1 MVEPKTFV
9 STVPFADDNKRKF
22 VKNKDMS
29 QSDTPMKFDDF
40 ALNRQLLNAVD
51 DLGYTE
57 PSPIQEKAIPL
68 ILQGHDVL
76 GIAQTG
82 TGKTAAFVLPL
93 LMITKYA
100 QGEYARC
107 LILAPTRE
115 LVSQINQEIEVLGK
129 YTDLRHVALY
139 GGVGPKAQ
147 TEALRAGVD
156 IIVATPGR
164 FLDLYSKGEI
174 FTKTIKHLVLDEADK
189 MMDMGFMPQ
198 IRRILEVI
206 PRKRKNLL
214 FSATFSERVE
224 RLSQEFLESPVRV
237 EVTPQA
243 TAAETVEQWMYEV
256 PNSRTK
262 LNLLAHLL
270 EDKEVVRAI
279 VFTRTKVVADNVYK
293 FLGRKIMD
301 KEKLRV
307 IHANKGQNTRMN
319 SMEAFKAGDVRVLVS
334 TDVSARG
341 IDIQEVSHVINFDV
355 PVIYEDY
362 VHRIGRTGRANLS
375 GVAVTFVTIEE
386 AYHIQKIEEIIRTSI
401 PRKPIPDSV
410 EITETPFEE
419 QQQMLRVV
427 DEQRKKADPTFQ
439 GAFHEKK
446 RKNNRRP
453 EKSKRKTFRN
463 SGQKK
468 KKSNKKR

>member
-1 MVEPKTFV
+1 
-9 STVPFADDNKRKF
+9 
-22 VKNKDMS
+22 MS
-29 QSDTPMKFDDF
+29 QSETTGTFEDF

-57 PSPIQEKAIPL
+57 PSPIQQKAIPL

-93 LMITKYA
+93 LMLTKYA
-100 QGEYARC
+100 QGDHARG

-115 LVSQINQEIEVLGK
+115 LVSQINGEITQLGK

-147 TEALRAGVD
+147 TEALRKGID

-174 FTKTIKHLVLDEADK
+174 FARGIKYLILDEADK

-214 FSATFSERVE
+214 FSATFSDRVE
-224 RLSQEFLESPVRV
+224 RLSQEFLEAPVRV
-237 EVTPQA
+237 EVTRQA
-243 TAAETVEQWMYEV
+243 TAAATVDQWLYEV
-256 PNSRTK
+256 PNFRTK

-270 EDKEVVRAI
+270 ENKEVVRAI
-279 VFTRTKVVADNVYK
+279 VFTRTKTVADNVHK

-301 KEKLRV
+301 KKNLRV

-319 SMEAFKAGDVRVLVS
+319 SMEAFKAGEVRVLVS

-341 IDIQEVSHVINFDV
+341 IDINEVSHVFNFDV

-375 GVAVTFVTIEE
+375 GVAITFMTIEE
-386 AYHIQKIEEIIRTSI
+386 AYHITKIEDIIRTKI
-401 PRKPIPDSV
+401 PQKNLPEVV

-419 QQQMLRVV
+419 QQTMLRVV
-427 DEQRKKADPTFQ
+427 DEQRKKVDPTFQ
-439 GAFHEKK
+439 GAFHDKKFKNSWTSKPKKGKKPSSKGKKPSKK
-446 RKNNRRP
+446 R
-453 EKSKRKTFRN
+453 
-463 SGQKK
+463 
-468 KKSNKKR
+468 

>member
-1 MVEPKTFV
+1 
-9 STVPFADDNKRKF
+9 
-22 VKNKDMS
+22 MS
-29 QSDTPMKFDDF
+29 QSTTPAKFEDF

-57 PSPIQEKAIPL
+57 PSPIQQKAIPL

-100 QGEYARC
+100 QGEHPRC

-115 LVSQINQEIEVLGK
+115 LVSQINAEITDLGK

-147 TEALRAGVD
+147 TEELRKGVD

-214 FSATFSERVE
+214 FSATFSDRVE

-243 TAAETVEQWMYEV
+243 TAAETVEQCLYEV

-270 EDKEVVRAI
+270 ADEAISRAI
-279 VFTRTKVVADNVYK
+279 IFTRTKTVADNVYK
-293 FLGRKIMD
+293 FLGRKILG
-301 KEKLRV
+301 KENLRV

-319 SMEAFKAGDVRVLVS
+319 SMDAFKAGDVRVLVS

-362 VHRIGRTGRANLS
+362 VHRVGRTGRASLS
-375 GVAVTFVTIEE
+375 GVAITFVTLEE
-386 AYHIQKIEEIIRTSI
+386 AYHIQKIEEIIRTAI
-401 PRKPIPDSV
+401 PRKPIPESV
-410 EITETPFEE
+410 ELTETPFDE
-419 QQQMLRVV
+419 QQAMLRVV
-427 DEQRKKADPTFQ
+427 DEQRKKEDPNFQ

-446 RKNNRRP
+446 QKNRFRT
-453 EKSKRKTFRN
+453 ESSKSKTSKNAGRSRKKTP
-463 SGQKK
+463 
-468 KKSNKKR
+468 KKR

>member
-1 MVEPKTFV
+1 
-9 STVPFADDNKRKF
+9 
-22 VKNKDMS
+22 
-29 QSDTPMKFDDF
+29 MKFDDF

-100 QGEYARC
+100 QGEHPRC

-115 LVSQINQEIEVLGK
+115 LVSQINEEITQLGK

-174 FTKTIKHLVLDEADK
+174 FTKTIKHLILDEADK

-270 EDKEVVRAI
+270 EDEEVVRAI
-279 VFTRTKVVADNVYK
+279 IFTRTKTVADNVYK

-301 KEKLRV
+301 KAKLRV

-375 GVAVTFVTIEE
+375 GMAITFVTIEE
-386 AYHIQKIEEIIRTSI
+386 AYHIEKIEEIIRTTI
-401 PRKPIPDSV
+401 PRKPIPDNV

-446 RKNNRRP
+446 RKNSYRTNTT
-453 EKSKRKTFRN
+453 KNTKGKTSRN
-463 SGQKK
+463 SGFKK
-468 KKSNKKR
+468 KKSSKKR

>member
-1 MVEPKTFV
+1 
-9 STVPFADDNKRKF
+9 
-22 VKNKDMS
+22 MS
-29 QSDTPMKFDDF
+29 QSIKPIKFEDF

-57 PSPIQEKAIPL
+57 PSPIQERAIPL

-100 QGEYARC
+100 QGEHPRC

-115 LVSQINQEIEVLGK
+115 LVSQINAEITDLGK

-147 TEALRAGVD
+147 TEELRKGVD

-189 MMDMGFMPQ
+189 MMDMGFIPQ

-214 FSATFSERVE
+214 FSATFSDRVE

-237 EVTPQA
+237 EVTLQA
-243 TAAETVEQWMYEV
+243 TTAETVEQYLYEV

-270 EDKEVVRAI
+270 ADETISRAI
-279 VFTRTKVVADNVYK
+279 IFTRTKTVADNVYK
-293 FLGRKIMD
+293 FLGRKILG
-301 KEKLRV
+301 KENLRV

-319 SMEAFKAGDVRVLVS
+319 SMDAFKAGDVRVLVS

-355 PVIYEDY
+355 PIIYEDY
-362 VHRIGRTGRANLS
+362 VHRVGRTGRASLS
-375 GVAVTFVTIEE
+375 GVAITFVTLEE
-386 AYHIQKIEEIIRTSI
+386 AYHIQKIEEIIRTVI
-401 PRKPIPDSV
+401 PRKPIPEGI
-410 EITETPFEE
+410 EITETPFDE
-419 QQQMLRVV
+419 QQAMLRVV
-427 DEQRKKADPTFQ
+427 DEQRKRADPNFQ

-446 RKNNRRP
+446 QKNRFRP
-453 EKSKRKTFRN
+453 ETSKSKASKNTGRSRKKTP
-463 SGQKK
+463 
-468 KKSNKKR
+468 KKR

>member
-1 MVEPKTFV
+1 
-9 STVPFADDNKRKF
+9 
-22 VKNKDMS
+22 MS
-29 QSDTPMKFDDF
+29 QSESKISFEDF
-40 ALNRQLLNAVD
+40 ALNRQLLNAID

-68 ILQGHDVL
+68 ILAGHDVL

-100 QGEYARC
+100 QGEHARC

-115 LVSQINQEIEVLGK
+115 LVSQINNEITDLGK

-139 GGVGPKAQ
+139 GGIGPKAQ
-147 TEALRAGVD
+147 TDALRAGID

-174 FTKTIKHLVLDEADK
+174 FTKGIKHLILDEADK

-224 RLSQEFLESPVRV
+224 RLSHEFLEAPVRV
-237 EVTPQA
+237 EVTRQA
-243 TAAETVEQWMYEV
+243 TAAETVDQFLYEA
-256 PNSRTK
+256 PNFKTK

-270 EDKEVVRAI
+270 ENPEVTRAI
-279 VFTRTKVVADNVYK
+279 VFTRTKTVADNVHK

-301 KEKLRV
+301 KKNLRV
-307 IHANKGQNTRMN
+307 IHANKSQNTRMN
-319 SMEAFKAGDVRVLVS
+319 SMDAFKAGEVRVLVS

-341 IDIQEVSHVINFDV
+341 IDINEVSHVINFDV

-375 GVAVTFVTIEE
+375 GVAITFVTIEE
-386 AYHIQKIEEIIRTSI
+386 AYHIKKIEDIIRTQI
-401 PRKPIPDSV
+401 PQKEMPSEV

-419 QQQMLRVV
+419 QQIMLRVV
-427 DEQRKKADPTFQ
+427 DEQRKKMDPTFQ

-446 RKNNRRP
+446 GKNSWS
-453 EKSKRKTFRN
+453 SKPKKT
-463 SGQKK
+463 KK
-468 KKSNKKR
+468 PFSKVKKSGNKR

>member
-1 MVEPKTFV
+1 
-9 STVPFADDNKRKF
+9 
-22 VKNKDMS
+22 MS
-29 QSDTPMKFDDF
+29 QSETTGTFEDF
-40 ALNRQLLNAVD
+40 ALNRQLLSAID

-100 QGEYARC
+100 QGDHARC

-115 LVSQINQEIEVLGK
+115 LVSQINGEITQLGK

-147 TEALRAGVD
+147 TEALRAGID

-174 FTKTIKHLVLDEADK
+174 FTKTIKHLILDEADK

-214 FSATFSERVE
+214 FSATFSDRVE
-224 RLSQEFLESPVRV
+224 RLSQEFLESPIRV

-243 TAAETVEQWMYEV
+243 TAAATVEQWLYEV
-256 PNSRTK
+256 PNFRTK

-270 EDKEVVRAI
+270 ENKEVVRAI
-279 VFTRTKVVADNVYK
+279 VFTRTKTVADNVHK

-301 KEKLRV
+301 KKNLRV

-319 SMEAFKAGDVRVLVS
+319 SMEAFKAGEVRVLVS

-341 IDIQEVSHVINFDV
+341 IDINEVSHVFNFDV

-375 GVAVTFVTIEE
+375 GVAVTFMTIEE
-386 AYHIQKIEEIIRTSI
+386 AYHITKIEDIIRTQI
-401 PRKPIPDSV
+401 PHKDLPEEI
-410 EITETPFEE
+410 EITETPFDE
-419 QQQMLRVV
+419 QQIMLRVV
-427 DEQRKKADPTFQ
+427 DEQRKKVDPTFQ
-439 GAFHEKK
+439 GAFHDKKFKNSWASKPKKEKRPSSKGKKPSKK
-446 RKNNRRP
+446 R
-453 EKSKRKTFRN
+453 
-463 SGQKK
+463 
-468 KKSNKKR
+468 

>member
-1 MVEPKTFV
+1 
-9 STVPFADDNKRKF
+9 
-22 VKNKDMS
+22 MS
-29 QSDTPMKFDDF
+29 QSETTGTFEDF
-40 ALNRQLLNAVD
+40 ALNRQLLSAVD

-100 QGEYARC
+100 QGDHARC

-115 LVSQINQEIEVLGK
+115 LVSQINGEITQLGK

-147 TEALRAGVD
+147 TEVLRAGVD

-174 FTKTIKHLVLDEADK
+174 FTKTIKHLILDEADK

-214 FSATFSERVE
+214 FSATFSDRVE
-224 RLSQEFLESPVRV
+224 RLSQEFLESPIRV

-243 TAAETVEQWMYEV
+243 TAAATVEQWIYEV
-256 PNSRTK
+256 PNFRTK
-262 LNLLAHLL
+262 LNLLVHLL
-270 EDKEVVRAI
+270 ENEEVVRAI
-279 VFTRTKVVADNVYK
+279 VFTRTKTVADNVHK

-301 KEKLRV
+301 KKNLRV

-319 SMEAFKAGDVRVLVS
+319 SMEAFKAGEVRVLVS

-341 IDIQEVSHVINFDV
+341 IDINEVSHVFNFDV

-375 GVAVTFVTIEE
+375 GVAITFMTIEE
-386 AYHIQKIEEIIRTSI
+386 AYHIAKIEDIIRTKI
-401 PRKPIPDSV
+401 PQKDLPEEV
-410 EITETPFEE
+410 EVTETPFDE
-419 QQQMLRVV
+419 QQIMLRVV
-427 DEQRKKADPTFQ
+427 DEQRKKVDPTFQ
-439 GAFHEKK
+439 GAFHDKKFKNSWASKPKKEKRPSSKGKKPSKK
-446 RKNNRRP
+446 R
-453 EKSKRKTFRN
+453 
-463 SGQKK
+463 
-468 KKSNKKR
+468 

>member
-1 MVEPKTFV
+1 
-9 STVPFADDNKRKF
+9 
-22 VKNKDMS
+22 MS
-29 QSDTPMKFDDF
+29 QSTTTMKFDDF

-100 QGEYARC
+100 QGEQARC

-115 LVSQINQEIEVLGK
+115 LVSQINEEITQLGK

-174 FTKTIKHLVLDEADK
+174 FTKSIKHLILDEADK

-243 TAAETVEQWMYEV
+243 TAAETVEQRMYEV

-270 EDKEVVRAI
+270 EDKDIVRAI
-279 VFTRTKVVADNVYK
+279 VFTRTKTVADNVYK

-301 KEKLRV
+301 KANLRV

-375 GVAVTFVTIEE
+375 GVAITFVTIEE
-386 AYHIQKIEEIIRTSI
+386 TYHIQKIEEIIRTSI
-401 PRKPIPDSV
+401 PRIPIPDSV

-427 DEQRKKADPTFQ
+427 DEQRKKADPNFK
-439 GAFHEKK
+439 GAFHDKK
-446 RKNNRRP
+446 RKNSYRP
-453 EKSKRKTFRN
+453 DNTKGKTSRN
-463 SGQKK
+463 SGFKRKK
-468 KKSNKKR
+468 TTKKR

>member
-1 MVEPKTFV
+1 
-9 STVPFADDNKRKF
+9 
-22 VKNKDMS
+22 MS
-29 QSDTPMKFDDF
+29 QSETTGTFEDF
-40 ALNRQLLNAVD
+40 ALNRQLLSAID

-100 QGEYARC
+100 QGDHARC

-115 LVSQINQEIEVLGK
+115 LVSQINGEITQLGK

-139 GGVGPKAQ
+139 GGIGPKAQ
-147 TEALRAGVD
+147 TEALRAGID

-174 FTKTIKHLVLDEADK
+174 FTKTIKHLILDEADK

-214 FSATFSERVE
+214 FSATFSDRVE
-224 RLSQEFLESPVRV
+224 RLSQEFLESPIRV

-243 TAAETVEQWMYEV
+243 TAAATVEQWLYEV
-256 PNSRTK
+256 PNFRTK

-270 EDKEVVRAI
+270 ENKEVVRAI
-279 VFTRTKVVADNVYK
+279 VFTRTKTVADNVHK

-301 KEKLRV
+301 KKNLRV

-319 SMEAFKAGDVRVLVS
+319 SMEAFKAGEVRVLVS

-341 IDIQEVSHVINFDV
+341 IDINEVSHVFNFDV

-375 GVAVTFVTIEE
+375 GVAVTFMTIEE
-386 AYHIQKIEEIIRTSI
+386 AYHITKIEDIIRTQI
-401 PRKPIPDSV
+401 PHKDLPEEI
-410 EITETPFEE
+410 EITETPFDE
-419 QQQMLRVV
+419 QQIMLRVV
-427 DEQRKKADPTFQ
+427 DEQRKKVDLTFQ
-439 GAFHEKK
+439 GAFHDKKFKNSWASKPKKEKRPSSKGKKPSKK
-446 RKNNRRP
+446 R
-453 EKSKRKTFRN
+453 
-463 SGQKK
+463 
-468 KKSNKKR
+468 